1 MGFRTV
7 VVNSRC
13 KLEFRLN
20 FLIVRG
26 EQEKRIYINEINVL
40 IIESTAVSLTA
51 ALMSELIKNNVKVI
65 FCDEKCN
72 PSAELLPFYGAH
84 NTSKRIKTQAAWG
97 KEIKDE
103 IWKVIIVEKIK
114 RQASVLKRRGFMEEE
129 TLLNSYAMQVLS
141 GDVTNR
147 EGHAAKVYFN
157 SVLPDGVTRRS
168 GGFIN
173 GCLNYGYAV
182 LLSAINREIT
192 ASGYLTQI
200 GVWHDNEFN
209 QFNLG
214 SDLIEPLRTVV
225 DETVLLILPE
235 DKTFKR
241 KMANIL
247 NYTAVFDGKNT
258 TLDVALRGYV
268 KSVLCALESN
278 NPSIVTFPENVLVS
292 VETNE

>member
-1 MGFRTV
+1 M
-7 VVNSRC
+7 VNSRC

-84 NTSKRIKTQAAWG
+84 NTSKRIKTQAAWS
-97 KEIKDE
+97 KEIKDK

-114 RQASVLKRRGFMEEE
+114 RQASVLKRRGFIEEE
-129 TLLNSYAMQVLS
+129 ALLNSYAMQVLS

-225 DETVLLILPE
+225 DETMLLILPE

>member
-1 MGFRTV
+1 M
-7 VVNSRC
+7 
-13 KLEFRLN
+13 
-20 FLIVRG
+20 
-26 EQEKRIYINEINVL
+26 
-40 IIESTAVSLTA
+40 SLTA

-84 NTSKRIKTQAAWG
+84 NTSKRIKTQAAWS

-114 RQASVLKRRGFMEEE
+114 RQAGVLKRRGFMEEE

-225 DETVLLILPE
+225 DETMLLILPE

-278 NPSIVTFPENVLVS
+278 NPSIVTFPKNVLVS

>member
-1 MGFRTV
+1 M
-7 VVNSRC
+7 VNSRC

-84 NTSKRIKTQAAWG
+84 NTSKRIKTQATWG

-114 RQASVLKRRGFMEEE
+114 RQASVLKRRGFIEEE

-225 DETVLLILPE
+225 DETMLLILPE